1 MVAPITGGL
10 LFTPGDYRIIL
21 EAEYIHNRADTE
33 YADADKKH
41 VKDVLGAFYIEKP
54 LTKRFTL
61 SFGAH
66 SYGSSRDFQ
75 FNGNLIGR
83 IN

>member
-1 MVAPITGGL
+1 MVTPITGGL
-10 LFTPGDYRIIL
+10 LFTPRDYRIIL
-21 EAEYIHNRADTE
+21 EAEYIADRNETE
-33 YADADKKH
+33 FADDNKH

-66 SYGSSRDFQ
+66 SYGSSKDFA
-75 FNGNLIGR
+75 FTGNLLGT